1 MVLQELVF
9 VMGVSIIRCGFK
21 PSWNEGFREAL
32 PVAFLVVHY
41 SVANGRR

>member
-1 MVLQELVF
+1 MVSQELVF

-21 PSWNEGFREAL
+21 PTWNEGFREAL

-41 SVANGRR
+41 PVANGGR